1 VVVVAPATQSFDF
14 SRTNQRAALAEQRRA
29 LEERMTSGNADT
41 EQHQQHVHPHAQQGS
56 PSSLDPHTPLSVLSL
71 EERMTSGNADTEQHQ
86 QHVHPHAQQGS
97 PSSLEP
103 HTPLSVLSLEERMTS
118 GNADTEQHQQHVH
131 GLTTTRRFEGYMRAD
146 IAKTHFT
153 HSR

>member
-86 QHVHPHAQQGS
+86 QHVH
-97 PSSLEP
+97 
-103 HTPLSVLSLEERMTS
+103 
-118 GNADTEQHQQHVH
+118 

>member
-1 VVVVAPATQSFDF
+1 MVVVAPATQSFDF

-41 EQHQQHVHPHAQQGS
+41 EQHQQHVH
-56 PSSLDPHTPLSVLSL
+56 
-71 EERMTSGNADTEQHQ
+71 
-86 QHVHPHAQQGS
+86 
-97 PSSLEP
+97 
-103 HTPLSVLSLEERMTS
+103 
-118 GNADTEQHQQHVH
+118 